1 MLSGALLPSL
11 LLATGC
17 AVDIASSAARRARVI
32 VLCFRLD
39 FQIGG
44 GAVVLATLFFTLAL
58 DRSVDHLRVLHGAWH
73 ALIATGYWLLLRAVI
88 GVDALRREEES
99 GKGEG
104 GYTWRAR
111 RDGGGGGGGN
121 GSGNGDAG
129 GASSVVPNSCC
140 CGLRLLDILDSVG
153 AAGEHER
160 GRSGRCREAGEG
172 APLLGGSSSGSGD
185 GGGDRGGSSRRG
197 VPSRSSLAKPRTR
210 VEVLRGRSRAPFT
223 PPRGGGEALTD
234 VDSPLG
240 TDSFYANDGSPLLPS
255 PLHVAVCRLDRDTA
269 CRRTRARRCS
279 SSLHAKAT

>member
-129 GASSVVPNSCC
+129 GASSEVPNSCC

-255 PLHVAVCRLDRDTA
+255 PLHVASETEEDDSFFRD
-269 CRRTRARRCS
+269 S
-279 SSLHAKAT
+279 P